1 MSNIPVLIVTS
12 RTSEEDHQKGLEA
25 GADGYIV
32 KTSFD
37 EAGLL
42 GAVSRLLGRS
52 NNIDAPADREV
63 AIAKRR

>member
-1 MSNIPVLIVTS
+1 VTS
-12 RTSEEDHQKGLEA
+12 RTSEEDHQHGLDS

-42 GAVSRLLGRS
+42 GAVSQLLGRAS
-52 NNIDAPADREV
+52 NGDEGHREARPKSAV
-63 AIAKRR
+63 GARK